1 MRSLLL
7 MLFAFSVMTGF
18 TQTVG
23 VNETG
28 AAGDNS
34 AMLDVEA
41 TDKGILVPRIALVA
55 KNNNNPVTAPA
66 TSLLVYN
73 TATSGTGANAVR
85 PGFYYWD
92 GTEWMRLVDDRPD
105 VYVGKFIINSTGNV
119 NITGLPFQPRSIKF
133 EAYGNVSGDFGGS
146 AGGYNV
152 DSDNGTNNNNG
163 GISNSFNY
171 MTGYAT
177 NYGVTEQQVIC
188 GGSHGNS
195 INDISRYASDSECIG
210 IRYGN
215 QNGNLLG
222 YLRGSL
228 TSFNSGGFTLNITD
242 YETETIV
249 IFTAYQ

>member
-1 MRSLLL
+1 MI
-7 MLFAFSVMTGF
+7 TGSALIGLA
-18 TQTVG
+18 QTVG
-23 VNETG
+23 INDTG

-34 AMLDVEA
+34 AMLDVQA
-41 TDKGILVPRIALVA
+41 TDKGMLVPRVALLA
-55 KNNNNPVTAPA
+55 KNNTNPVTAPA

-73 TATSGTGANAVR
+73 TATSGSGVNAVR

-92 GTEWMRLVDDRPD
+92 GTEWKRLVDDRPD

-119 NITGLPFQPRSIKF
+119 NVTGLPFQPRSIKF

-152 DSDNGTNNNNG
+152 NSDNGTNNNNG
-163 GISNSFNY
+163 GVSNSFNY

-177 NYGVTEQQVIC
+177 NYGSTDQQVIC
-188 GGSHGNS
+188 GGANGNS

-210 IRYGN
+210 IRYSN
-215 QNGNLLG
+215 QNGNSLG
-222 YLRGSL
+222 YLRGAL
-228 TSFNSGGFTLNITD
+228 ASFNSDGFTINVTD
-242 YETETIV
+242 FETETIV